1 MIKFTV
7 FCESFLHDLH
17 NLPTVKTSRH
27 LPANLLELFQC
38 PHFASK
44 AINIFLVEVQKYFLV
59 NPNFFASGVIS
70 KYYAHLNTERN
81 RSFEIGTNE
90 GESMLSDD

>member
-1 MIKFTV
+1 MT
-7 FCESFLHDLH
+7 CTTRQL
-17 NLPTVKTSRH
+17 SR
-27 LPANLLELFQC
+27 LADICLQILLELFQC

-70 KYYAHLNTERN
+70 KYYADLNTERN